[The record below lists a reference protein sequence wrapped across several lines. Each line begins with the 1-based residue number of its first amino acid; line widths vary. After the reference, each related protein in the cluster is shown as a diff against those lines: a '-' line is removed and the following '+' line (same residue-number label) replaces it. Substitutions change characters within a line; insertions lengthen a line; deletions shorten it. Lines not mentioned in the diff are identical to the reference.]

1 LQRRLRYHERMKF
14 AQDQI
19 NSKYVIEA
27 YEPGRIQVA
36 NQIFRDNMLI
46 MPDRLLQAW
55 DMSCMDDFD
64 GEQLQALLVHQPDV
78 LILGTGRTQIF
89 PHPSLFAACMQA
101 GIGWEVMPTDAACRT
116 YNILLGEDRRVL
128 AALIL

>member
-1 LQRRLRYHERMKF
+1 MKF

-19 NSKYVIEA
+19 DSRYLIEA

-36 NQIFRDNMLI
+36 GQIYTGNLLI
-46 MPDRLLQAW
+46 MPNRLLQPWELAS
-55 DMSCMDDFD
+55 MENFSRTTLEDFLAHEPD
-64 GEQLQALLVHQPDV
+64 LV
-78 LILGTGRTQIF
+78 LLGTGQRQVF
-89 PHPSLFAACMQA
+89 PHPSLFSPLMEA
-101 GIGWEVMPTDAACRT
+101 GTGWEVMPTDAACRT